1 MDFML
6 DLHSSEVPPPTDLIK
21 DSDTASFMTDV
32 IEASKKV
39 PVIVDFWAPWCG
51 PCKQIGPILEK
62 LVRSA
67 RGKVRLVK
75 IDTDK
80 NQSLAAQ
87 LRIQSIPTVY
97 AFVGGRPLD
106 GFNGN
111 LPESQIKSFID
122 RVIAMNKAT
131 PDANVEQILMEA
143 IVHLNDRQYEE
154 AYSLYNEV
162 LQVDHEN
169 VKALSGILRSM
180 IGLGAE
186 DQARETFESLPDDLK
201 KHPEL
206 AALVL
211 SWQMAEETAALAGQ
225 ADGLV
230 TRLEANPDDHQARL
244 DLALAFF
251 GAGQREK
258 AVDELLELIRRDR
271 TWNEEA
277 GRKQLVK
284 FLEAFGPTDPLT
296 VASRKRLSSILFS

>member
-1 MDFML
+1 MDFTL
-6 DLHSSEVPPPTDLIK
+6 DLQSSEVPPPADLIK

-32 IEASKKV
+32 IEASQQV

-51 PCKQIGPILEK
+51 PCKQIGPVLEK
-62 LVRSA
+62 LVRAA

-87 LRIQSIPTVY
+87 LRIQSIPMVY
-97 AFVGGRPLD
+97 AFVGGRPVD

-122 RVIAMNKAT
+122 RVIAMGKGA
-131 PDANVEQILMEA
+131 PDANVEQILAEA
-143 IVHLNDRQYEE
+143 AAYLNEKQYEE
-154 AYSLYNEV
+154 AYSLYSEV
-162 LQVDHEN
+162 LQVDREN
-169 VKALSGILRSM
+169 VKALSGVLRSM

-186 DQARETFESLPDDLK
+186 EQARETFESLPDDLK

-206 AALVL
+206 AALAL
-211 SWQMAEETAALAGQ
+211 SWQMAEETAELAGQ

-230 TRLEANPDDHQARL
+230 ARLKANPDDHQARL
-244 DLALAFF
+244 DLALALF

-271 TWNEEA
+271 AWNEEA
-277 GRKQLVK
+277 GRKQLIK
-284 FLEAFGPTDPLT
+284 FFEAFGPTDPLT
-296 VASRKRLSSILFS
+296 VTSRKRLSTILFS

>member
-6 DLHSSEVPPPTDLIK
+6 DLHSSDVPPPADLIK

-51 PCKQIGPILEK
+51 PCKQIGPVLEK

-122 RVIAMNKAT
+122 RVIAMNKDT

-143 IVHLNDRQYEE
+143 HALLNDRQYEE
-154 AYSLYNEV
+154 AYSLYSEV
-162 LQVDHEN
+162 LKVDSEN
-169 VKALSGILRSM
+169 VKALSGVLRSM

-186 DQARETFESLPDDLK
+186 KQARETFESLPDDLK

-230 TRLEANPDDHQARL
+230 ARLNVDPDDHQARL

-251 GAGQREK
+251 GAGQREN

-284 FLEAFGPTDPLT
+284 FFEAFGPTDPLT